1 MRLIDADTIFN
12 GEVLM
17 VSDVAYD
24 AVHAIIERINNAPTV
39 DAVPLEDYKSMEQ
52 TVNKL
57 TKAIADA
64 EPVKHGRWQRE
75 RNPMRYQV
83 VPYVFVCDQCGTA
96 FEYDTPYCGECGAKM
111 DEVEDG

>member
-1 MRLIDADTIFN
+1 MRLIDADIMREN
-12 GEVLM
+12 LEWCKSQSGRYDDIYWD
-17 VSDVAYD
+17 DV
-24 AVHAIIERINNAPTV
+24 IERLDVQPTIDAAPV
-39 DAVPLEDYKSMEQ
+39 R
-52 TVNKL
+52 
-57 TKAIADA
+57 
-64 EPVKHGRWQRE
+64 HGRWQRE